1 MKFALAF
8 SLALCLAL
16 GATTLYLALE
26 DGRGFRDASG
36 SSTGAELSTKLGGD
50 LNERLGTIERRLSA
64 VSDLELRL
72 EALRQDKTT
81 AAPALAIAPGDPEE
95 NQEPKDE
102 VENEALVDELLGR
115 EGASDTLKDF
125 IAKIYY
131 EERDRRAQKKK
142 EDALA
147 KQREQEELAQGPY
160 GEYNYSV
167 NKLTKSLELTPRQ
180 TDYVYRMHLA
190 FAERRSVLAEAL
202 AEDLK
207 SGFDSK
213 SATPEAMQERFRR
226 IKESSD
232 DFGKQFETE
241 FANSL
246 TPSQKEAFEELPSH
260 ERHGRQSSFMSE
272 VYRSAA
278 AGVAAVRTAGGK

>member
-8 SLALCLAL
+8 SLALCFAL
-16 GATTLYLALE
+16 GATALYLALD

-36 SSTGAELSTKLGGD
+36 DTTAAELSTKLGD
-50 LNERLGTIERRLSA
+50 LNERLGAIERRLSA

-81 AAPALAIAPGDPEE
+81 AAPALAIAPDDPEE
-95 NQEPKDE
+95 NKEPKDE

-131 EERDRRAQKKK
+131 EERDRRAEKKK

-147 KQREQEELAQGPY
+147 KQREREELAQGPY
-160 GEYNYSV
+160 GEYNSSV

-180 TDYVYRMHLA
+180 TDYVYRMHLD
-190 FAERRSVLAEAL
+190 FADRRKAV

-207 SGFDSK
+207 NGFDAK
-213 SATPEAMQERFRR
+213 NATPQAMQEHFRR

-232 DFGKQFETE
+232 DLGKQFETE
-241 FANSL
+241 FANAL

-260 ERHGRQSSFMSE
+260 DRHGRQSSFMSE

-278 AGVAAVRTAGGK
+278 AGVVARTAGGK